1 MIDMFRKKPV
11 FQYESAVE
19 TYQNVIE
26 PARKFVPDWY
36 KKIPKWNNNQV
47 FSPEHK
53 GFNNTI
59 KQCVPFLQSFTTGYM
74 ITLAFDIYVT
84 EIDGQPCITWQ
95 FNNPDY
101 VPSVR
106 SVAEHKDLVPSG
118 HYEVEFTWRAPVAYG
133 VSPGYSF
140 FLTHPINR
148 YDLPFTTMSG
158 FIDGGFVMKA
168 GGNVPFYIKKGFEGI
183 IPQGTPIAQIIPFRR
198 EDWNSKIQE
207 GLILEGKRN
216 SQRIRSVISGWYKK
230 NIWKQTKYN

>member
-26 PARKFVPDWY
+26 PARKFVPGWY

-95 FNNPDY
+95 FNDPAY
-101 VPSVR
+101 VPNVR
-106 SVAEHKDLVPSG
+106 SSPAHKDLIPTG
-118 HYEVEFTWRAPVAYG
+118 HHEVEFTWKAPVAYG
-133 VSPGYSF
+133 VLPGYTF
-140 FLTHPINR
+140 LLTHPINR
-148 YDLPFTTMSG
+148 YDLPFTTIGG
-158 FIDGGFVMKA
+158 FIDGGFIMKA
-168 GGNVPFYIKKGFEGI
+168 GGNIPFYIKKGFEGI

-198 EDWNSKIQE
+198 ENWNSKIE
-207 GLILEGKRN
+207 KNLILEGKKN
-216 SQRIRSVISGWYKK
+216 SQRVSSVISGWYKK
-230 NIWKQTKYN
+230 NIWKQTKYD